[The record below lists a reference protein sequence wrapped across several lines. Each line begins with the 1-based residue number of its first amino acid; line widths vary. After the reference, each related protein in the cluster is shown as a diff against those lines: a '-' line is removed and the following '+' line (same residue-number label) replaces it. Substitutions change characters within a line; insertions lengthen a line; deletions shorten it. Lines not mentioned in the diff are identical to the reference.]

1 MKRYQS
7 RYSSRSKPLSV
18 RRLEKKGKRK
28 FIFTILLGFFL
39 LYALLTWILP
49 TLVGGL
55 SVINKFKDAPK
66 ATSSI
71 ANNATL
77 APPILSIP
85 YEATNTATI
94 SVKGYAAASSTVE
107 IYIDVEL
114 KTDTKAGGDG
124 SFSTSP
130 ISLNIGTNNISG
142 KTVDEKGNKS
152 PSSKPIRI
160 IFTSDKPDL
169 EISSPSDNQTVSGD
183 KKVTVSG
190 TTNADKGINVTAGN
204 TRLIVNSDGTFSQ
217 SIDISEGE
225 NNIVITALDQA
236 GNTTQITRKVIY
248 QP

>member
-7 RYSSRSKPLSV
+7 RYRSKSKPLSV

-28 FIFTILLGFFL
+28 FIFTILLGIFL
-39 LYALLTWILP
+39 LYALLSWILP

-55 SVINKFKDAPK
+55 SVINRFKPAPQV
-66 ATSSI
+66 TNSI
-71 ANNATL
+71 ADNATL

-94 SVKGYAAASSTVE
+94 PIKGYAAALSTVE
-107 IYIDVEL
+107 IYIDDEL
-114 KTDTKAGGDG
+114 KTDTKAKDDG
-124 SFSTSP
+124 SFSIDS
-130 ISLNIGTNNISG
+130 ISLNLGTNNISG
-142 KTVDEKGNKS
+142 KAVDEKGNKS

-160 IFTSDKPDL
+160 IFTSDKPNL
-169 EISSPSDNQTVSGD
+169 EISSPSDNQTVTGD

-190 TTNADKGINVTAGN
+190 TTDADKGITVTAGS

-217 SIDISEGE
+217 SIEISEGE
-225 NNIVITALDQA
+225 NNIIITALDQA
-236 GNTTQITRKVIY
+236 GNSTQITRKVIY